1 MDQIRIENIKSLEEQ
16 RDLHLTHVED
26 IKAEAEN
33 RLTTVKSNLEKELSN
48 QKVGD
53 HSNVFVVQQ
62 KFLGYPI
69 HDLNLVLINRLQ
81 T

>member
-16 RDLHLTHVED
+16 RDLHLNHIED

-33 RLTTVKSNLEKELSN
+33 RLSTVQSNLEKQLSS

-53 HSNVFVVQQ
+53 YCHSFDIEREKVVGNSNH
-62 KFLGYPI
+62 K
-69 HDLNLVLINRLQ
+69 
-81 T
+81 

>member
-16 RDLHLTHVED
+16 RDLHINHVED

-33 RLTTVKSNLEKELSN
+33 RLSTVQSNLEKQLSS

-53 HSNVFVVQQ
+53 YCYSFDIERE
-62 KFLGYPI
+62 KSC
-69 HDLNLVLINRLQ
+69 R
-81 T
+81 

>member
-16 RDLHLTHVED
+16 RDLHLNHIED

-33 RLTTVKSNLEKELSN
+33 RLSTVQSNLEKQLSS

-53 HSNVFVVQQ
+53 FCYSFYIKKILCNSN
-62 KFLGYPI
+62 
-69 HDLNLVLINRLQ
+69 HN
-81 T
+81 

>member
-33 RLTTVKSNLEKELSN
+33 RLSTVQSNLEKQLSS

-53 HSNVFVVQQ
+53 YCYSFYIQRKKDSRQ
-62 KFLGYPI
+62 FES
-69 HDLNLVLINRLQ
+69 
-81 T
+81 